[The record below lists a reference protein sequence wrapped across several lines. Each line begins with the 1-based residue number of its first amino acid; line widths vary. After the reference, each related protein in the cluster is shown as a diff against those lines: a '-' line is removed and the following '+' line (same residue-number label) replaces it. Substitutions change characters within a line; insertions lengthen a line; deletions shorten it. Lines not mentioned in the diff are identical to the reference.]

1 MIEVAK
7 IHARDHQP
15 LLPPAAASVIPVC
28 RAWHCN
34 ESWPCPVRRNAVT
47 VLWFYGIN
55 PASVDDPPR
64 QPLPDTGP
72 ARRPRPHLPTATQD
86 SLCPAAG
93 SQGTTTTAASVPNG
107 VGREHAPSRVLC
119 RG

>member
-1 MIEVAK
+1 MDSPMIEVAK

-86 SLCPAAG
+86 SLSCRRLPG
-93 SQGTTTTAASVPNG
+93 HDYDR
-107 VGREHAPSRVLC
+107 RERPQWRWT
-119 RG
+119 